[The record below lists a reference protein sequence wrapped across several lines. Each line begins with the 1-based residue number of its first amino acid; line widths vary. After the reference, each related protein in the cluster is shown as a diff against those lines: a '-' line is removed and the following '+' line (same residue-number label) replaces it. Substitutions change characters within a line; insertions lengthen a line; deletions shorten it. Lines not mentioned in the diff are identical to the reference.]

1 MKARFA
7 GRRRGRGVFAA
18 LLVLLLAP
26 SLALAHAVVYPS
38 RSAPGAYERYVI
50 RVPNE
55 KATATT
61 RVEIVFPAG
70 ARVVSFADVPGWT
83 LEVLTDSTGRISG
96 AVWTGTLEPERFV
109 ELPFIAVNPRQPAQL
124 VWPVYQTY
132 ADGER
137 VAWAGPEGSDQPAS
151 VTAVGASDAA
161 VAGGAATVPG
171 WVKWVAIAALALAFI
186 ALGVGIRPGQA
197 G

>member
-1 MKARFA
+1 MITRSATHRLPLRTA
-7 GRRRGRGVFAA
+7 ATLLA
-18 LLVLLLAP
+18 LLLVP
-26 SLALAHAVVYPS
+26 SLAIAHAVVYPS
-38 RSAPGAYERYVI
+38 RSAPGAYERYAI

-55 KATATT
+55 KAVATT

-96 AVWTGTLEPERFV
+96 AVWTGTLSPERFV
-109 ELPFIAVNPRQPAQL
+109 ELPFIAVNPREPAQL
-124 VWPVYQTY
+124 IWPVFQTY

-137 VAWAGPEGSDQPAS
+137 VAWTGPEGSDQPAS
-151 VTAVGASDAA
+151 VTAVTASEAA
-161 VAGGAATVPG
+161 AAGGAATGAG
-171 WVKWVAIAALALAFI
+171 WVRWVAIAALALAFL
-186 ALGVGIRPGQA
+186 ALGVRIRPAQA